1 MAATKPS
8 QAQKRASSVVAPLK
22 LLPATVDTAGALVV
36 GVARVA
42 AGVTAGDVSIVAPA
56 PALVV
61 VVVAAAA
68 VAVEVAVMVRFVAP
82 EAVDSPPTRCTS
94 TSSPFGP

>member
-1 MAATKPS
+1 
-8 QAQKRASSVVAPLK
+8 
-22 LLPATVDTAGALVV
+22 
-36 GVARVA
+36 
-42 AGVTAGDVSIVAPA
+42 
-56 PALVV
+56 
-61 VVVAAAA
+61 VAAAA